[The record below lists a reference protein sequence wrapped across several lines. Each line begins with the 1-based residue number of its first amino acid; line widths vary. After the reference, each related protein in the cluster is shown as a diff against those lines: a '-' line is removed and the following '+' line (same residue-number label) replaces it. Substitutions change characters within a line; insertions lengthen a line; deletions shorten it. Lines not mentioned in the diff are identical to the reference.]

1 MSKTRDNHYVPQW
14 YQKGFMIN
22 GRDDLRHLKKRT
34 IELPDGDSKV
44 VDSKNWFKPAQ
55 CFYQTDLYTTFF
67 GAHINDEI
75 ERKLFSQ
82 IDDNGSGA
90 VKAFLTDD
98 QSNWHNHFQDFFEY
112 LDSQKIR
119 TPKGLD
125 WLQSKYSYLD
135 QNKLMLEMQS
145 IRMMNCTLWT
155 EGVREFLSAKT
166 SKVKFIFSDHPVTV
180 YNYACPPDSELCQYP
195 NDPDISL
202 KGSQTI
208 FPLDQ
213 ERCLI
218 LTNLEYAKDPDGSN
232 PLEQR
237 TNATR
242 FRGSMVNTIAFINNR
257 ELTEEEVTCIN
268 YIIKSRSKES
278 IAAGNE
284 DWLYP
289 EKSISKNWA
298 ELRHLLMP
306 HSDQHHS
313 YGGEMFVGYEDGTT
327 YYQDA
332 FGRTTTQHEH
342 LKKNTD
348 EKSLG
353 RNDRCGCGSG
363 RKFKQCCL
371 NIPEYHRTTW
381 SYYSIRERNLALC
394 NAINN
399 ILGLD
404 KGKTWNDVRREITP
418 EQVSD
423 IYKFYALLWPKETDI
438 YSLLPKPDGRFRAIY
453 TGSVDF
459 RTIGAHALGIA
470 PLFDEFLIIN
480 PMVNA
485 NNVNPEF
492 SPVEQSNKFMY
503 QALKDIL
510 FILSLKPLIANSLV
524 NVIPDPGNF
533 DLYLKREMIVMA
545 KQRQRA
551 TSTRISQRD
560 KELHFHLATE
570 DLLNSTH
577 MMPNDTKKMMLMHE
591 FGMSEELAEE
601 TLKDLQTVAT
611 SSPLMMLQP
620 IPPGEGQFI
629 MHSMAPNY
637 EMSLFIAQVTG
648 SVIVTDSETRW
659 IEFEAAQHQEQ
670 GLANHPWSSLYGTLN
685 SILLDYDAIDLW
697 RKSSKREYTNTR
709 EFMKAADR
717 LVVNEDTS
725 ADQIDRLVKFSTEIA
740 GNMNNAPSE
749 NVAPIHVLSPLG
761 GFYDTN
767 IQRLLLK
774 SNCEH
779 YLDKVRSVYR
789 VGF

>member
-14 YQKGFMIN
+14 YQKGFIIN
-22 GRDDLRHLKKRT
+22 GREDLRHLKRR
-34 IELPDGDSKV
+34 IINLPNGDTKV

-67 GAHINDEI
+67 GLHINDEI
-75 ERKLFSQ
+75 EKELFGQ
-82 IDDNGSGA
+82 IDDNGSLA
-90 VKAFLTDD
+90 VKAYLTDD
-98 QSNWHNHFQDFFEY
+98 QSNWHNNFHNFFEY

-125 WLQSKYSYLD
+125 WLKSKYSYLD

-145 IRMMNCTLWT
+145 IRMMNCTLWA
-155 EGVREFLSAKT
+155 EGVRELVSAKN
-166 SKVKFIFSDHPVTV
+166 SNVKFIFSDHPVTI

-195 NDPDISL
+195 NDPDIAL
-202 KGSQTI
+202 KGTQTI

-218 LTNLEYAKDPDGSN
+218 LTNLEYAKDPEASN

-242 FRGSMVNTIAFINNR
+242 VRQSMVKTIGFINNR
-257 ELTEEEVTCIN
+257 ELTAEEVSSIN
-268 YIIKSRSKES
+268 HIIKLRSNES

-289 EKSISKNWA
+289 EKSVSKYWA
-298 ELRHLLMP
+298 ELRHVLMP
-306 HSDQHHS
+306 RSDQLHR
-313 YGGEMFVGYEDGTT
+313 YGGEMYVGYKDGST

-342 LKKNTD
+342 LRKNTD
-348 EKSLG
+348 EKALA

-363 RKFKQCCL
+363 RKYKHCCL
-371 NIPEYHRTTW
+371 NIPEPQRTSW

-394 NAINN
+394 NLIKDT
-399 ILGLD
+399 LGLD

-418 EQVSD
+418 EQVSK
-423 IYKFYALLWPKETDI
+423 IYRFYAFSWPKETDI
-438 YSLLPKPDGRFRAIY
+438 YSLLPKPDERFRAIY

-470 PLFDEFLIIN
+470 PHFDEFLIIN
-480 PMVNA
+480 PMVNT
-485 NNVNPEF
+485 NIVNPEF
-492 SPVEQSNKFMY
+492 SPVESPNQYMY

-510 FILSLKPLIANSLV
+510 FILSLEPLIAKNLV
-524 NVIPDPGNF
+524 NLIPDPGNF
-533 DLYLKREMIVMA
+533 DLYLKQEMMSMA
-545 KQRQRA
+545 EQRG
-551 TSTRISQRD
+551 TTTTISQRD
-560 KELHFHLATE
+560 RKLYFHLAKE

-577 MMPNDTKKMMLMHE
+577 MMPHDVKKRMLMHE
-591 FGMSEELAEE
+591 FGKSDEQAEE
-601 TLKDLQTVAT
+601 ALKDLQIIAA
-611 SSPLMMLQP
+611 SSPLMLLQP
-620 IPPGEGQFI
+620 MPVDEGQL
-629 MHSMAPNY
+629 MMSSMAPNY

-659 IEFEAAQHQEQ
+659 KEFETTQHRER
-670 GLANHPWSSLYGTLN
+670 GLASHRWSSVYSPLK
-685 SILLDYDAIDLW
+685 SIPMDYEANDLW
-697 RKSSKREYTNTR
+697 KKSSNREYMNLR
-709 EFMKAADR
+709 VFLKEAQK
-717 LVVNEDTS
+717 LVDNEDGS
-725 ADQIDRLVKFSTEIA
+725 GDQIDRLAQKATNIVEGLNRLRSED
-740 GNMNNAPSE
+740 MAPFR
-749 NVAPIHVLSPLG
+749 VLSPLG

-767 IQRLLLK
+767 VQRLLLK

-779 YLDKVRSVYR
+779 YLNKVSSVYR

>member
-14 YQKGFMIN
+14 YQKGFVIN

-34 IELPDGDSKV
+34 IELPNGDTKA

-67 GAHINDEI
+67 CSHVNDEI
-75 ERKLFSQ
+75 ERMLFSQ
-82 IDDNGSGA
+82 IDDNGSSA

-125 WLQSKYSYLD
+125 WLQSKYSYLN

-155 EGVREFLSAKT
+155 EAVRELVSAKT
-166 SKVKFIFSDHPVTV
+166 SEVKFIVSDHPVTI

-195 NDPDISL
+195 NDPDIAL

-213 ERCLI
+213 NRCLI

-242 FRGSMVNTIAFINNR
+242 VRHSMVNTIEFINNR
-257 ELTEEEVTCIN
+257 ELTAEEVTSIN

-289 EKSISKNWA
+289 EKSVSKDWA
-298 ELRHLLMP
+298 ELRHVLMP
-306 HSDQHHS
+306 PSDQLHR
-313 YGGEMFVGYEDGTT
+313 YGGEMFVGYEDGST

-332 FGRTTTQHEH
+332 FGRTTTQYEH
-342 LKKNTD
+342 LRKNID

-353 RNDRCGCGSG
+353 RNDLCGCGTG
-363 RKFKQCCL
+363 RKYKHCCL
-371 NIPEYHRTTW
+371 NIPEHHRTTW

-394 NAINN
+394 NAITD
-399 ILGLD
+399 ILGLN
-404 KGKTWNDVRREITP
+404 KGKTWIDVRRGITP
-418 EQVSD
+418 EQISE
-423 IYKFYALLWPKETDI
+423 IYQFYAFSWPKETDF
-438 YSLLPKPDGRFRAIY
+438 YSLLPKPDERFRAIY
-453 TGSVDF
+453 TGSVDS

-470 PLFDEFLIIN
+470 PLFDEFIIIN

-492 SPVEQSNKFMY
+492 SPVEQPNQYMY

-510 FILSLKPLIANSLV
+510 FILSLEPLIANNLV
-524 NVIPDPGNF
+524 NVIPDPCNF
-533 DLYLKREMIVMA
+533 DLYLQREMMVLSE
-545 KQRQRA
+545 QRG
-551 TSTRISQRD
+551 TSTSISQRD
-560 KELHFHLATE
+560 MFW
-570 DLLNSTH
+570 
-577 MMPNDTKKMMLMHE
+577 
-591 FGMSEELAEE
+591 
-601 TLKDLQTVAT
+601 
-611 SSPLMMLQP
+611 SSPTGLPAKHFFQIPSASGHPASCATGVSCNSRYSCAHQP
-620 IPPGEGQFI
+620 PLTLLSGRCSQSTI
-629 MHSMAPNY
+629 
-637 EMSLFIAQVTG
+637 
-648 SVIVTDSETRW
+648 
-659 IEFEAAQHQEQ
+659 
-670 GLANHPWSSLYGTLN
+670 LA
-685 SILLDYDAIDLW
+685 
-697 RKSSKREYTNTR
+697 
-709 EFMKAADR
+709 
-717 LVVNEDTS
+717 
-725 ADQIDRLVKFSTEIA
+725 
-740 GNMNNAPSE
+740 
-749 NVAPIHVLSPLG
+749 
-761 GFYDTN
+761 
-767 IQRLLLK
+767 
-774 SNCEH
+774 
-779 YLDKVRSVYR
+779 
-789 VGF
+789 